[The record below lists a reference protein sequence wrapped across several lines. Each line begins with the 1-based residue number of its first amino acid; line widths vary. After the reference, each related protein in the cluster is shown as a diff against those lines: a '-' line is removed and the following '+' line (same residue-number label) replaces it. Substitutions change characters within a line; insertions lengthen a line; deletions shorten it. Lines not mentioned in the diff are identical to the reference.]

1 VVTHAKH
8 LPAKERQAVI
18 VEAVIDLARDKN
30 PEEITTSAIAHH
42 MGLTQG
48 ALFRH
53 FPTKASIWQ
62 AVLEWVSSHLLNR
75 LDKAAEESR
84 TPLDA
89 MEAMF
94 MTHIDFAIK
103 HPGAPRMLLGEL
115 QKGKSSPA
123 RQLAATLF
131 SQYKVRLLIHIET
144 GKASGDLLPSLDS
157 EAAATLFLGTIQGL
171 VVQSL
176 LTGNLQQMREDAPR
190 VFAIYK
196 RGIEATT

>member
-1 VVTHAKH
+1 
-8 LPAKERQAVI
+8 
-18 VEAVIDLARDKN
+18 
-30 PEEITTSAIAHH
+30 
-42 MGLTQG
+42 
-48 ALFRH
+48 LFRH

-94 MTHIDFAIK
+94 MTHIDFVIK

-131 SQYKVRLLIHIET
+131 SKYKARLLIHIET

>member
-18 VEAVIDLARDKN
+18 VEAVIDLAGDKN
-30 PEEITTSAIAHH
+30 PEEITTTAIAKH
-42 MGLTQG
+42 MDLTQG

-75 LDKAAEESR
+75 LDKAAQDCG
-84 TPLDA
+84 TPLEA
-89 MEAMF
+89 MQAMF
-94 MTHIDFAIK
+94 MAHIDFVIK

-123 RQLAATLF
+123 RQMATTLF
-131 SQYKVRLLIHIET
+131 SNYKARLLIHIET

-176 LTGNLQQMREDAPR
+176 LTGNLQQMRQDAPR

>member
-1 VVTHAKH
+1 MVTHAKH

-18 VEAVIDLARDKN
+18 VEAVIDLAGDKN

-42 MGLTQG
+42 MDLTQG

-94 MTHIDFAIK
+94 MTHIDFVIK

-131 SQYKVRLLIHIET
+131 SKYKARLLIHIET